1 MLESFKKLRIIEVA
15 EGITGPVCGLMFADL
30 GAEVIKF
37 EPPGGDRSRE
47 WGPECVSADGAPS
60 SAIFEQFNRGKQS
73 VQCNLASG
81 AGRARLLATVAAA
94 DVVLVQLDP
103 VDRAACGIDWRALAE
118 QQAGLIVCE
127 IDAQGERGPLAP
139 FAGSE
144 LTVQALSGFTRYVGE
159 PNGVPCRLGF
169 EISAMAGGTHAFHAA
184 AAALFARLRSGQG
197 QYVHVSCLGALM
209 SMKSILFAANSDPD
223 KWEGFHLLGPR
234 WPADTGWETR
244 DGQITFDFRYQ
255 YREQWVAF
263 CNAVGLGHLV
273 DHPDYQDWR
282 STIQIG
288 DRRHHYG
295 QPYREVFARMTCAE
309 ASALINRCGGIS
321 VKFHD
326 YAEVLAHP
334 QTQTMEV
341 LVQVPDAPAGAQTQI
356 GVPFRYDG
364 VIARPLMPR
373 APRLGEHDAVQWPA
387 RQPLPKWGKRE
398 VQSSGGPLQGIKVLD
413 ASMGAVGP
421 WTGVLLGQ
429 LGADVV
435 KLESPQG
442 DFIRSVMPT
451 QRGLGTTYIA
461 MNLNKRGIV
470 LDLKQPAQR
479 AQVHALAQQADVFIE
494 NFRPGVADRI
504 GVGYAELSSRNPRLI
519 YASASGF
526 GPKGPMVEIGAT
538 DPHIQPFTGTCS
550 VNGLPGGKHQG
561 WRWYGHFDTTTATMI
576 VQGVL
581 AALIERDQG
590 GADGKPDGKGRLLQ
604 ISMLEAALSLQRV
617 RMAEHLAGGQPTRMG
632 SATTYLVPDQ
642 AFQTQDRWVA
652 VSVTNRDQWQRFC
665 GAIGRPEI
673 ATHPDFATNR
683 QRVRHRDTL
692 VPQLEQL
699 FAAMPAA
706 YWLLTLR
713 RAQVPCA
720 LFASMD
726 EFRHHSHYL
735 ENGMIASI
743 DTPHWGR
750 MMMGGLPWHFSATP
764 AQLRAGTLP
773 GECTREIVDG
783 NWPPQ
788 DAGHAISAG

>member
-1 MLESFKKLRIIEVA
+1 
-15 EGITGPVCGLMFADL
+15 MFADL

-37 EPPGGDRSRE
+37 EPIGGDRSRE
-47 WGPECVSADGAPS
+47 WGPPCISAAGARS
-60 SAIFEQFNRGKQS
+60 SAIFEQLNRGKQS
-73 VQCNLASG
+73 VQCDLTSA
-81 AGRARLLATVAAA
+81 AGRARLLASVAGA
-94 DVVLVQLDP
+94 DVVLVHQDP
-103 VDRAACGIDWRALAE
+103 VDRIACGIDWRALAA
-118 QQAGLIVCE
+118 QHAGLIVCA
-127 IDAQGERGPLAP
+127 IDEQGERGPLAP

-144 LTVQALSGFTRYVGE
+144 LTVQALSGFTRYLGDL
-159 PNGVPCRLGF
+159 NGVPCRLGF
-169 EISAMAGGTHAFHAA
+169 EISSMAGGTHAFHAA
-184 AAALFARLRSGQG
+184 AAALFERLRSGQG

-209 SMKSILFAANSDPD
+209 SMKSILFAANADPD

-234 WPADTGWETR
+234 WPADTGWETK

-263 CNAVGLGHLV
+263 CHAVGLGHLV
-273 DHPDYQDWR
+273 DHPDYEDWR

-309 ASALINRCGGIS
+309 ASALINGCGGIS

-334 QTQTMEV
+334 QTRAMEV
-341 LVQVPDAPAGAQTQI
+341 LVQVPDAPAGAQQQI

-364 VIARPLMPR
+364 VIARPVMPR
-373 APRLGEHDAVQWPA
+373 APYLGEHEAVQWRA
-387 RQPLPKWGKRE
+387 RPSVGPSGKRDAAARSA
-398 VQSSGGPLQGIKVLD
+398 VQAAGKSGGGPLQGIKVLD

-470 LDLKQPAQR
+470 LDLKKPAER
-479 AQVHALAQQADVFIE
+479 AQVHGLAQQADVFIE

-581 AALIERDQG
+581 AALIEREQS
-590 GADGKPDGKGRLLQ
+590 GKGRLLQ

-617 RMAEHLAGGQPTRMG
+617 RMAEHLAGGHPTRMG

-652 VSVTNRDQWQRFC
+652 VSVTNHDQWQRFC
-665 GAIGRPEI
+665 GALGRPDLAI
-673 ATHPDFATNR
+673 DPDFSSNP

-692 VPQLEQL
+692 VPQLEKL
-699 FAAMPAA
+699 FAAKPAA
-706 YWLLTLR
+706 YWRLTLG

-720 LFASMD
+720 LFATMD
-726 EFRHHSHYL
+726 EFRHHAHYL
-735 ENGMIASI
+735 DNGMIASI

-750 MMMGGLPWHFSATP
+750 MTMGGLPWHFSATP
-764 AQLRAGTLP
+764 AHLRPGTLP

-783 NWPPQ
+783 NWPPLDVQ
-788 DAGHAISAG
+788 HASGAGAVGSVGTAG

>member
-1 MLESFKKLRIIEVA
+1 MIESFKNIRVIEVA
-15 EGITGPVCGLMFADL
+15 EGVTGPVCGLVFADL
-30 GAEVIKF
+30 GAEVIKL
-37 EPPGGDRSRE
+37 EPPHGDRSRE
-47 WGPECVSADGAPS
+47 WGPAAGTAS
-60 SAIFEQFNRGKQS
+60 SAIFEQLNRGKQS
-73 VQCNLASG
+73 VRCDLATD
-81 AGRARLLATVAAA
+81 AGRARLLDLVKQA
-94 DVVLVQLDP
+94 DVVVVQLDP
-103 VDRAACGIDWRALAE
+103 VDQAASGIDWRALAD
-118 QQAGLIVCE
+118 AHPGLIVCE
-127 IDAQGERGPLAP
+127 IDAVGDRGPLAP

-144 LTVQALSGFTRYVGE
+144 LTVQAMSGFTRYLGE
-159 PNGVPCRLGF
+159 VNGVPCRLGF
-169 EISAMAGGTHAFHAA
+169 EISSMAGANHAFHAA
-184 AAALFARLRSGQG
+184 AAALFARLRSGLG
-197 QYVHVSCLGALM
+197 QHVHVSCLGALM
-209 SMKSILFAANSDPD
+209 SMKSILFAANSNPD

-255 YREQWVAF
+255 YRDQWVNF
-263 CNAVGLGHLV
+263 CNAVGLGHLP
-273 DHPDYQDWR
+273 DHPDYADWR

-288 DRRHHYG
+288 DRRHVYG
-295 QPYREVFARMTCAE
+295 QPYREVFARMTCEE
-309 ASALINRCGGIS
+309 ASGIINSCGGIS

-334 QTQTMEV
+334 QTKVMEV
-341 LVQVPDAPAGAQTQI
+341 LVGVPDAPEGARTQI
-356 GVPFRYDG
+356 GIPFRYDG
-364 VIARPLMPR
+364 ATRRSVMPR
-373 APRLGEHDAVQWPA
+373 APRLGEHDAVATAARPA
-387 RQPLPKWGKRE
+387 SARRATPVSAAPNTPPPKR
-398 VQSSGGPLQGIKVLD
+398 GGPLQGLKVLD

-451 QRGLGTTYIA
+451 QRGLGTTYVA
-461 MNLNKRGIV
+461 MNFNKRGVV
-470 LDLKQPAQR
+470 LDLKKPDER
-479 AQVHALAQQADVFIE
+479 AQVHALAAQADIFIE

-504 GVGYAELSSRNPRLI
+504 GVGYTQLSAQNPRLI

-561 WRWYGHFDTTTATMI
+561 WRWYGHFDTTTATLI

-581 AALIERDQG
+581 AALIEREQT
-590 GADGKPDGKGRLLQ
+590 GKGTLLL

-617 RMAEHLAGGQPTRMG
+617 RMAEHLAGGMPTRMG

-652 VSVTNRDQWQRFC
+652 VSVTSRDQWARFC
-665 GAIGRPEI
+665 GAIGKPEL
-673 ATHPDFATNR
+673 ATDPDYATNPL
-683 QRVRHRDTL
+683 RVKHRANL
-692 VPQLEQL
+692 VPLLEQL

-706 YWLLTLR
+706 YWLLTMR

-720 LFASMD
+720 MFATMD
-726 EFRHHSHYL
+726 EFRYHTHYL
-735 ENGMIASI
+735 ENGMIESF
-743 DTPHWGR
+743 DTPQWGR
-750 MMMGGLPWHFSATP
+750 LTMGGLPWQFTGTP
-764 AQLRAGTLP
+764 ARLRPGTLP

-783 NWPPQ
+783 NWPPLKVEV
-788 DAGHAISAG
+788 